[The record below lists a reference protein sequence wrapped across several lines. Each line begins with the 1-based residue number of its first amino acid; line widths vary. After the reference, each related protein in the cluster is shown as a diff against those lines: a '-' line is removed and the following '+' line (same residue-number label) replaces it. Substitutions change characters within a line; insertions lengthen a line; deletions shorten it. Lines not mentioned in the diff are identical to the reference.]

1 MAYTFNTQEQAA
13 IEAARLLYPAGSL
26 PSDVTGNGNW
36 VPFYTTLSNIL
47 G

>member
-13 IEAARLLYPAGSL
+13 IEAARLLSPAGNL